1 MIEDVEELR
10 VESQVESFGELGFL
24 EGIEIETRL
33 EISSENVATGRPIAS
48 FEGVSCGYS
57 HLPCRNQRNTERRCV
72 HQGGALARGLI
83 ARRALWNVL
92 SAACRLPR

>member
-24 EGIEIETRL
+24 EGVEIEAGL
-33 EISSENVATGRPIAS
+33 EIGSENVAPRRPIPG

-57 HLPCRNQRNTERRCV
+57 HLPCRNQGNSEGCCV
-72 HQGGALARGLI
+72 HQGGSLARRLI
-83 ARRALWNVL
+83 ARRTLRNVL